1 MAWRAI
7 VAAALVAIVA
17 VVVFPSPPTA
27 NVILFDNCTFW
38 TGADQVSVQAK
49 HATPIDCAAETM
61 TTTPSIERR
70 FERIG

>member
-7 VAAALVAIVA
+7 AAAALVAIVA

-38 TGADQVSVQAK
+38 TGADQVSQ
-49 HATPIDCAAETM
+49 TM

>member
-49 HATPIDCAAETM
+49 HATPDRLRGRDDDDDAVDRTKI
-61 TTTPSIERR
+61 
-70 FERIG
+70 